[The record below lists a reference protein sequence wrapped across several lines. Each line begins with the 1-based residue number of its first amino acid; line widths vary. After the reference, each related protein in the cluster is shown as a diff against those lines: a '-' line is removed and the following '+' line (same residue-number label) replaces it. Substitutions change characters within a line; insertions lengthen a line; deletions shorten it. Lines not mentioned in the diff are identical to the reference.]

1 MSLTTNG
8 SHVSISHDI
17 SCIDGLLCLI
27 CLLYLVMLAIVFKN
41 RKHPGVQSRS
51 PKLILVGGVAL
62 MLDSVLNFV
71 IQISEDDAC

>member
-1 MSLTTNG
+1 M
-8 SHVSISHDI
+8 ISKL
-17 SCIDGLLCLI
+17 DGLLVLI
-27 CLLYLVMLAIVFKN
+27 CMLYLVMLAIVFSK